1 MARWL
6 TFDRNTA
13 SALRKQLPREQ
24 VFEHGA
30 NSAVEYA
37 SGAKQDLVTL
47 LPTGSTGE
55 VAIAVFRQ
63 VAPKPVLVERP
74 APEEQGVSSPPT
86 VSSPEAI
93 SSPEAGPS
101 AWRVVVPEPSAALET
116 KTTTPTPQAQPPSR
130 QPESA
135 LPFVRQKAPSTR
147 AGGILGTRDEVVF
160 DDEPKPKRN
169 WWQRFWN
176 EDE

>member
-13 SALRKQLPREQ
+13 STLRKQLPREQ
-24 VFEHGA
+24 VFEHGS

-37 SGAKQDLVTL
+37 HGAKQDLVTL

-63 VAPKPVLVERP
+63 VAARPVLVERH
-74 APEEQGVSSPPT
+74 A
-86 VSSPEAI
+86 
-93 SSPEAGPS
+93 PEAGK
-101 AWRVVVPEPSAALET
+101 VVVPEPPAALEP
-116 KTTTPTPQAQPPSR
+116 KAAAAPAPSVR
-130 QPESA
+130 QTESA
-135 LPFVRQKAPSTR
+135 LPFVRQKAPNTR
-147 AGGILGTRDEVVF
+147 AGGILGTRDEFVF
-160 DDEPKPKRN
+160 EEPVAKPKRN
-169 WWQRFWN
+169 WWQRFWD

>member
-24 VFEHGA
+24 VYEHGS

-37 SGAKQDLVTL
+37 HGAKQDLVTL

-63 VAPKPVLVERP
+63 VAAKPVLVERP
-74 APEEQGVSSPPT
+74 APEAQTGASPQSGSAPQT
-86 VSSPEAI
+86 E
-93 SSPEAGPS
+93 PS
-101 AWRVVVPEPSAALET
+101 AWKVVTPAPTMPLNEKAETPASESVATPKPEAT
-116 KTTTPTPQAQPPSR
+116 
-130 QPESA
+130 
-135 LPFVRQKAPSTR
+135 LPFVRRMPPTTR

-160 DDEPKPKRN
+160 DDEPAAKAKKN
-169 WWQRFWN
+169 WWRRFWDD
-176 EDE
+176 DE

>member
-13 SALRKQLPREQ
+13 STLRKQLPREQ
-24 VFEHGA
+24 VFEHGS

-37 SGAKQDLVTL
+37 HGAKQDLVTL

-63 VAPKPVLVERP
+63 VAARPVLVERP
-74 APEEQGVSSPPT
+74 APEEQAGSS
-86 VSSPEAI
+86 SQKA
-93 SSPEAGPS
+93 PS
-101 AWRVVVPEPSAALET
+101 AWKVVVPEPPAALEPKAAEAPAPAT
-116 KTTTPTPQAQPPSR
+116 SMR
-130 QPESA
+130 QTESA
-135 LPFVRQKAPSTR
+135 LPFVRQKAPGIR
-147 AGGILGTRDEVVF
+147 AGGILGTRDEFVF
-160 DDEPKPKRN
+160 EEEPVAKPKRN
-169 WWQRFWN
+169 WWQRFWD

>member
-24 VFEHGA
+24 VFEHGS

-37 SGAKQDLVTL
+37 HGAKQDLVTL

-63 VAPKPVLVERP
+63 VAAKPVLVEKP
-74 APEEQGVSSPPT
+74 ASETKGVSSPQT
-86 VSSPEAI
+86 VSSPQ
-93 SSPEAGPS
+93 AGPP
-101 AWRVVVPEPSAALET
+101 AWKVVVPETSAASQS
-116 KTTTPTPQAQPPSR
+116 KTGASGPQAQPQSR
-130 QPESA
+130 IPEAA
-135 LPFVRQKAPSTR
+135 LPFVRQKAPMTR
-147 AGGILGTRDEVVF
+147 AGGILGTRDMLVF
-160 DDEPKPKRN
+160 EEEPVEKVKKNWWRRFWDDDDE
-169 WWQRFWN
+169 
-176 EDE
+176 

>member
-30 NSAVEYA
+30 ISAVDYA

-63 VAPKPVLVERP
+63 VAAKPVLVEKP
-74 APEEQGVSSPPT
+74 APVPQAESPAWKVVTPEPAAPVMPKAET
-86 VSSPEAI
+86 PAPQPPLRSPE
-93 SSPEAGPS
+93 S
-101 AWRVVVPEPSAALET
+101 T
-116 KTTTPTPQAQPPSR
+116 
-130 QPESA
+130 
-135 LPFVRQKAPSTR
+135 LPFVRQNAPMTR

-160 DDEPKPKRN
+160 DDEPVAKVKKN
-169 WWQRFWN
+169 WWRRFWD
-176 EDE
+176 ED

>member
-6 TFDRNTA
+6 TFDKNTA

-24 VFEHGA
+24 VFEHGS

-63 VAPKPVLVERP
+63 VAAAKPVLVERP
-74 APEEQGVSSPPT
+74 APEAQAVSSPQARP
-86 VSSPEAI
+86 P
-93 SSPEAGPS
+93 
-101 AWRVVVPEPSAALET
+101 AWKVVEPEPSALEP
-116 KTTTPTPQAQPPSR
+116 KTAAPTPQAQPQSR
-130 QPESA
+130 NPEST
-135 LPFVRQKAPSTR
+135 LPFIRQRAPMTR

-160 DDEPKPKRN
+160 EEEPVAKVKKN
-169 WWQRFWN
+169 WWRKFWD
-176 EDE
+176 ED

>member
-13 SALRKQLPREQ
+13 STLRKQLPREQ
-24 VFEHGA
+24 VFEHGS

-37 SGAKQDLVTL
+37 HGAKQDLVTL

-63 VAPKPVLVERP
+63 VAPRPVLVEKP
-74 APEEQGVSSPPT
+74 APEAQASP
-86 VSSPEAI
+86 SPQKAQ
-93 SSPEAGPS
+93 S
-101 AWRVVVPEPSAALET
+101 AWKVVVPEPPAALEP
-116 KTTTPTPQAQPPSR
+116 KTAAPQPQTPSR
-130 QPESA
+130 LPESA
-135 LPFVRQKAPSTR
+135 LPFVRQKAPGTR
-147 AGGILGTRDEVVF
+147 AGGILGTRDEFVF
-160 DDEPKPKRN
+160 EEEPVEKPKRN
-169 WWQRFWN
+169 WWQRFWD

>member
-24 VFEHGA
+24 VFEHGS

-37 SGAKQDLVTL
+37 HGAKQDLVML

-63 VAPKPVLVERP
+63 VAAKPVLVERP
-74 APEEQGVSSPPT
+74 APEAQSVSSPQAG
-86 VSSPEAI
+86 SP
-93 SSPEAGPS
+93 
-101 AWRVVVPEPSAALET
+101 AWKVVGPEPSAALGAET
-116 KTTTPTPQAQPPSR
+116 ETPTPLAQPQSR
-130 QPESA
+130 NPEST
-135 LPFVRQKAPSTR
+135 LPFIRQKAPMTR

-160 DDEPKPKRN
+160 EEEPVAKAKKN
-169 WWQRFWN
+169 WWRRFWD
-176 EDE
+176 ED

>member
-6 TFDRNTA
+6 TFDKNTA

-24 VFEHGA
+24 VFEHGS

-37 SGAKQDLVTL
+37 HGAKQDLVTL

-63 VAPKPVLVERP
+63 VSAKPVLVERP
-74 APEEQGVSSPPT
+74 APEAQPVSSPQAKP
-86 VSSPEAI
+86 P
-93 SSPEAGPS
+93 
-101 AWRVVVPEPSAALET
+101 AWKVVTPEPSAALESNT
-116 KTTTPTPQAQPPSR
+116 AAPPPHAQPQSR
-130 QPESA
+130 NPEST
-135 LPFVRQKAPSTR
+135 LPFIRQKAPMTR
-147 AGGILGTRDEVVF
+147 AGGILGTRDELVF
-160 DDEPKPKRN
+160 EEEPVAKAKKN
-169 WWQRFWN
+169 WWRRFWD

>member
-24 VFEHGA
+24 VFEHA
-30 NSAVEYA
+30 AHSAVDYA

-63 VAPKPVLVERP
+63 VATKPVLVEKP
-74 APEEQGVSSPPT
+74 A
-86 VSSPEAI
+86 
-93 SSPEAGPS
+93 
-101 AWRVVVPEPSAALET
+101 
-116 KTTTPTPQAQPPSR
+116 PTPQAESPAWKVVTPEPPAALEAKTETPAPQAQR
-130 QPESA
+130 QQPETT
-135 LPFVRQKAPSTR
+135 LPFVRRMPPLTR
-147 AGGILGTRDEVVF
+147 AGGILGTRDELVF
-160 DDEPKPKRN
+160 DDEPVAKVKKN
-169 WWQRFWN
+169 WWRRFWDD
-176 EDE
+176 DE